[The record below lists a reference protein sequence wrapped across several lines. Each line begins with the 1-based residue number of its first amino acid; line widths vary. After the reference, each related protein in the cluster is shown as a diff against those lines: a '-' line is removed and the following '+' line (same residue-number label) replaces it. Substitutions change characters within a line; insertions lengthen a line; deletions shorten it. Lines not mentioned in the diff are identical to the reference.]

1 MKICIFHKSMGA
13 LIQRAV
19 VAAFPDVEVSVVH
32 DTAHDP
38 PGCEQAE
45 VLLANVFPPGL
56 LGRCP
61 KLRWVHLTSSGADQL
76 AGESPRGDLL
86 ITTSAEVPARAVAEF
101 VWMGIL
107 ALAKEAPRLVDQQRA
122 HLWRLP
128 GSRLVAGTRL
138 LLVGLGHIGTEIARR
153 AAGFDVRVT
162 AITRR
167 ALPSPLAEEVLPP
180 ERLREAARRADHL
193 VLAVPA
199 TDGTH
204 HLVDDTV
211 LRALPEMATV
221 INVARA
227 SVLDTGALVAA
238 LQEHRLRGALLDVHP
253 QEPLP
258 PDSPLWEVDG
268 LWVTPHGAYR
278 FPEEEAE
285 IARIFV
291 ENLRRFRNGA
301 L

>member
-1 MKICIFHKSMGA
+1 MEICIFHQSMGS
-13 LIQRAV
+13 LIQREVA
-19 VAAFPDVEVSVVH
+19 AAFPDAAVRVVH

-38 PGCEQAE
+38 PGCEEVE
-45 VLLANVFPPGL
+45 VLLTNVFPPGL

-61 KLRWVHLTSSGADQL
+61 RLRWVHLTSAGTDQL
-76 AGESPRGDLL
+76 AGEALPGDLL
-86 ITTSAEVPARAVAEF
+86 VTTSAEVPARAVAEF

-107 ALAKEAPRLVDQQRA
+107 ALAKQAPRLVDQQRA
-122 HLWRLP
+122 RVWRLP
-128 GSRLVAGTRL
+128 DSRLVAGTRL
-138 LLVGLGHIGTEIARR
+138 LLVGLGHIGSEIARR
-153 AAGFDVRVT
+153 AAAFDVRVT

-167 ALPSPLAEEVLPP
+167 AQPSPLAEEVLPP
-180 ERLREAARRADHL
+180 EGLREAARRADHL

-199 TDGTH
+199 TAGTR
-204 HLVDDTV
+204 HLVDDAV
-211 LRALPEMATV
+211 LRALPATATV

-227 SVLDTGALVAA
+227 SVLDLDALVAA
-238 LQEHRLRGALLDVHP
+238 LQERRLRGALLDVHP

-285 IARIFV
+285 IARLFV
-291 ENLRRFRNGA
+291 ENLRRLRSGA
-301 L
+301 P